1 MSKKYVPSLFKA
13 KAWEFNITS
22 ATTWKFDRRQWS
34 DDDLVKV
41 GPDIPQGD
49 FGTASEFDI
58 KRFFVFLA
66 RTRNQRDQVGD
77 NANLANL
84 ALFNPFTVGRPTP
97 GFKAAVIASS
107 KGGNPWFCLA
117 LKTSNL
123 GDDIVTPQFAAALA
137 PVTYKIP
144 GGQARLPAF
153 VHQLEDTATPVKPWY
168 VLEASGPQTPQMA
181 FDALNHAV
189 REVSGTQHA
198 SLPFQGAVPT
208 FRSDEPLEAFSL
220 TELQNRT
227 TGADR
232 AWSTRLRRVVFASG
246 TKGSKITAHLNWF
259 HPHRDQDVPSS
270 LTGFALK
277 GGLADSD
284 SQMPGQ
290 FAHSWIFEDPT
301 IPPKVVESIA
311 PGVHEDSLIASFK
324 LTGCEVVDNDQPWLR
339 LGSIEILP
347 FGKGSTVVYRLRG
360 DIGTGAVAVYPEC
373 TVDNLECKVRAAPG
387 SDPVAIWSD
396 LNVKASSEFRE
407 STPIVGFDEAQILTG
422 KLKITTKYER
432 HRHATTE
439 LDLVIEGSDNPGS
452 ALWINL
458 RPFLVAKVDLP
469 RNNIEERAKTR
480 LTWRSDDPQGAQW
493 RVEDS
498 EVRLTLP
505 PQAVGEEMERGIR
518 FYEPG
523 KTNSPINPDQP
534 VRYRFSR
541 ATSLTLLPSL
551 PEQRRRFEKASL
563 NLRELLRGAII
574 RKMVVEMAYPLE
586 VIYTADDKRTILL
599 TEVAEFLGQP
609 AQVLPTDDTSVNE
622 LAYLSTGMGSYVR
635 WHPAAH
641 GTYKR
646 GIEALAASQIA
657 VWHNYTSRLAEL
669 HVHDPT
675 RPRGEMKLVSGV
687 RSSLRD
693 TRRGARSANPLPA
706 DAVFDTNSDLGKRIA
721 SFYDQHGAWAEPAR
735 GGLRGGLIHSF
746 ELPSEMVEVLET
758 PQAVSTVIETLCLS
772 ALGATGKMEAAF
784 ASGKT
789 TFAVVAAHGQL
800 ARLVKTRIGRIGA
813 LWNRAKHVVV
823 YERTTSRSAQFKQ
836 QQASTGEF
844 DGWPILRKTEEYIE
858 PIQMQRVFGEEDG
871 ADQNTVG
878 FMHACLF
885 ATQRIYVDGA
895 WARDFG
901 DGYEMPLWDERSA
914 AADPKF
920 YPRPQICVQGHG
932 EEDRLTRLWFK
943 QPDRLYFYSSAVRG
957 TDTDTDK
964 WTAKAG
970 IDYESNLPRMP
981 APTRPEGTDRL
992 ALQAPAN
999 PELCLSRRFDLA
1011 VEAEGPVN
1019 LQYGRGATPMLV
1031 VLHRLSI
1038 GRGAQMTPLT
1048 LKEMPDGLMD
1058 AHITQQQTARVMQGV
1073 RSGPSAVEELRRRAE
1088 ALLGRIDYLKEPCTD
1103 FETELNQLITTQVKQ
1118 IRDGLNPLRD
1128 ADLKKMLLRGEE
1140 MWTKASAELSG
1151 ELLQRGFLTQQLI
1164 DQRAKEAN
1172 DSIKALRK
1180 KVEKWT
1186 DPIDDEQRRALES
1199 LAAEI
1204 EVLAKDMQG
1213 RATTYI
1219 DDATSELQDRLDK
1232 VAKLCNQARKDIQG
1246 PLETLEQRC
1255 LAAEEQLAA
1264 ALTKFDGLPASSR
1277 KLLDPCKL
1285 WVANAAVVLNST
1297 AANADYLHKLG
1308 GAIAQDID
1316 LALNELIG
1324 GVATL
1329 AVSLSE
1335 WVTQHL
1341 RTAAADASARLNA
1354 VSAGLTKELE
1364 ELSGTSSPT
1373 VNKVLEVLD
1382 RIEGYVDASADSLTA
1397 VRQQV
1402 YTTLKD
1408 RLSKADRYV
1417 AGKLEDAAGVG
1428 PILALSDAIK
1438 KFTAGADAV
1447 ADQLEVTLKGF
1458 VTSAAGDCRKLLDNI
1473 KAEADKALAWAEQQA
1488 RGAISDVLS
1497 TEAARQ
1503 VEQYAAQAEK
1513 IWDVGSQAISL
1524 ARAVGELPKITPLEF
1539 DINAADYVFDG
1550 KLPSIRMTPA
1560 VARLQQQGEKLL
1572 ESLGVAMPCSELLDQ
1587 LVPDIPADTFDFSK
1601 IFPKF
1606 AGMDFEGLFKRFRL
1620 PALDSNKLNIT
1631 HGFDKTTRRAWVN
1644 SKVNFAQ
1651 PEYEELFSFG
1661 PVALGLEKMRFDAF
1675 TGVETRFDGLK
1686 PLPPTVKTTAKL
1698 LGDWT
1703 LLGGGQAVVTFR
1715 ELAIEYDGA
1724 SGFHFDVSPD
1734 NIELHPS
1741 LKFISEFVQQFKKD
1755 LPPAIEIVEENGRP
1769 VGVRAGTTIVL
1780 DDLPDLGAVTI
1791 GPIDMRSSLGL
1802 KLHNGQFLINSAFSL
1817 GNKQMPIFVQI
1828 SWLGGGCWLE
1838 THATYVAGRVE
1849 SSISVGLSVGSTR
1862 AFNLASVAKG
1872 SFNVQLYVYIDVLGS
1887 ASRIAIGL
1895 SLVGSAVIVGF
1906 VNASLN
1912 LLLEAQHGGGETKG
1926 TGRLDVSVK
1935 ISWVYTFRYKTSV
1948 NHKF

>member
-1 MSKKYVPSLFKA
+1 MSKKYVPSLFSA

-22 ATTWKFDRRQWS
+22 ATTWKFDRKQWS
-34 DDDLVKV
+34 DDDLIKI
-41 GPDIPQGD
+41 GPDMPQGD

-77 NANLANL
+77 NSNLANL
-84 ALFNPFTVGRPTP
+84 ALFNPFTVGRPSP

-137 PVTYKIP
+137 PVTYTIP

-189 REVSGTQHA
+189 REVAGTQHA

-208 FRSDEPLEAFSL
+208 FQSDDPLEAFSL

-227 TGADR
+227 TGVGR

-246 TKGSKITAHLNWF
+246 TKGRKVTAHLNWF
-259 HPHRDQDVPSS
+259 HPHRDQDVTSS

-277 GGLADSD
+277 GGLADGD

-290 FAHSWIFEDPT
+290 FAHRWVFEDPT
-301 IPPKVVESIA
+301 IPPKVVELIA
-311 PGVHEDSLIASFK
+311 PGVHEDNLIASFK

-339 LGSIEILP
+339 LGSIEIRP
-347 FGKGSTVVYRLRG
+347 HGKGSNIGYALRG
-360 DIGTGAVAVYPEC
+360 DIGTGAVTVYPEC
-373 TVDNLECKVRAAPG
+373 TISDLECDIRTAPG
-387 SDPVAIWSD
+387 SDPVAVWSQFSTTS
-396 LNVKASSEFRE
+396 ASELRE
-407 STPIVGFDEAQILTG
+407 SAPIVAVDEAKIRTG
-422 KLKITTKYER
+422 KLSIKTKYER

-439 LDLVIEGSDNPGS
+439 LDLVVDGSADPGS

-469 RNNIEERAKTR
+469 RNIDERAETR

-518 FYEPG
+518 FYQPG
-523 KTNSPINPDQP
+523 KTNSPIDPDHP

-541 ATSLTLLPSL
+541 ATSLTLLPSP

-563 NLRELLRGAII
+563 NLRELLRGSIV
-574 RKMVVEMAYPLE
+574 RKMVVEIAYPLE
-586 VIYTADDKRTILL
+586 VTYTADDKRTILL

-609 AQVLPTDDTSVNE
+609 AQVLPSDDTSVNE
-622 LAYLSTGMGSYVR
+622 LAYLSTSMGSYVR

-646 GIEALAASQIA
+646 GIEALAASQVA

-675 RPRGEMKLVSGV
+675 RPRGEMKLVGGV
-687 RSSLRD
+687 SSRLRD
-693 TRRGARSANPLPA
+693 TRRGARAATPLPA
-706 DAVFDTNSDLGKRIA
+706 DAVFDTNSDLGKRI
-721 SFYDQHGAWAEPAR
+721 SPFYDQHGAWAEPAR

-758 PQAVSTVIETLCLS
+758 PEAVATVIETLCLS

-800 ARLVKTRIGRIGA
+800 ARLAKTRIGRIGA

-836 QQASTGEF
+836 QQASTADF

-878 FMHACLF
+878 FMHACFF

-901 DGYEMPLWDERSA
+901 DGYEMPLWDERAA

-920 YPRPQICVQGHG
+920 YPRPQICVQCHG

-957 TDTDTDK
+957 TSTDTDK

-999 PELCLSRRFDLA
+999 PNLCLSRRFDLA

-1031 VLHRLSI
+1031 VLQRLSI
-1038 GRGAQMTPLT
+1038 GRGAQMTPLA
-1048 LKEMPDGLMD
+1048 LKEMPDGLKD
-1058 AHITQQQTARVMQGV
+1058 AHKTLQQTARVMQGV
-1073 RSGPSAVEELRRRAE
+1073 RSGPSAIEELRRRAE
-1088 ALLGRIDYLKEPCTD
+1088 EILGRIVYLKEPCTD
-1103 FETELNQLITTQVKQ
+1103 FQTELNQLIDKQV
-1118 IRDGLNPLRD
+1118 RHLGDGLNPLRTIE
-1128 ADLKKMLLRGEE
+1128 LKDILLRGEAV
-1140 MWTKASAELSG
+1140 WAQASAELSS
-1151 ELLQRGFLTQQLI
+1151 ELLQRGFLAQQI
-1164 DQRAKEAN
+1164 VDQRAKEARA
-1172 DSIKALRK
+1172 SIVELRGR
-1180 KVEKWT
+1180 VEQWA
-1186 DPIDDEQRRALES
+1186 DPINAEQRRVLDS

-1204 EVLAKDMQG
+1204 RVLALDVAQ

-1219 DDATSELQDRLDK
+1219 EGASKGIQERLED
-1232 VAKLCNQARKDIQG
+1232 VAKSCNQARDEMQPAMG
-1246 PLETLEQRC
+1246 TLEQRC
-1255 LAAEEQLAA
+1255 RAAEKQLAV
-1264 ALTKFDGLPASSR
+1264 ALAKFEGLPASSR
-1277 KLLDPCKL
+1277 KLLDPCRL
-1285 WVANAAVVLNST
+1285 WVANAATALNST
-1297 AANADYLHKLG
+1297 AANAAYLDKL
-1308 GAIAQDID
+1308 AAMIAQEID
-1316 LALNELIG
+1316 ASLRDLIE
-1324 GVATL
+1324 GVAML
-1329 AVSLSE
+1329 ASTLSE
-1335 WVTQHL
+1335 WATEQL
-1341 RTAAADASARLNA
+1341 SKAADAATTQLTSVSTNLSATL
-1354 VSAGLTKELE
+1354 KELNDPPPP
-1364 ELSGTSSPT
+1364 L
-1373 VNKVLEVLD
+1373 VADVLNVLL
-1382 RIEGYVDASADSLTA
+1382 RIEKYVDTSANGLTA
-1397 VRQQV
+1397 VRRQV
-1402 YTTLKD
+1402 YTDLQTH
-1408 RLSKADRYV
+1408 LSLADGYV
-1417 AGKLEDAAGVG
+1417 AKNLQETSG
-1428 PILALSDAIK
+1428 PIVKISNAIK

-1447 ADQLEVTLKGF
+1447 VNELETTLKDLVAG
-1458 VTSAAGDCRKLLDNI
+1458 AAGDCKKLLDKL
-1473 KAEADKALAWAEQQA
+1473 KAETDKALAWAEQQA
-1488 RGAISDVLS
+1488 RAAISDVLS

-1572 ESLGVAMPCSELLDQ
+1572 EALGVAMPCSELLDQ
-1587 LVPDIPADTFDFSK
+1587 LVPDIPADTFDFNK

-1686 PLPPTVKTTAKL
+1686 PLPPTVKTTAAL

-1703 LLGGGQAVVTFR
+1703 LLAGGQAVVTFR
-1715 ELAIEYDGA
+1715 ELAIKYDGA

-1769 VGVRAGTTIVL
+1769 VGVRASTTIVL

-1802 KLHNGQFLINSAFSL
+1802 KFYNGQFLINSAFSL

-1838 THATYVAGRVE
+1838 AQATYVAGRVE

-1887 ASRIAIGL
+1887 ASRIAVGL